1 MELKRIIG
9 PDVKTALRLVREQL
23 GPDAMILSNRRVA
36 GGVEIVAAP
45 ETHLPPPLPASRTS
59 AGEPML
65 RAFDLAAGA
74 APVAPRP
81 RPPAPERSRGRGGP
95 GRPLAQRQMPRRRRL
110 QPRALRLAKGRRW
123 RRSGWKCNRSCAAC
137 ARCWRSA

>member
-45 ETHLPPPLPASRTS
+45 EAPPAPALPASRTS

-74 APVAPRP
+74 APGAR
-81 RPPAPERSRGRGGP
+81 RDHRTEGPESV
-95 GRPLAQRQMPRRRRL
+95 
-110 QPRALRLAKGRRW
+110 
-123 RRSGWKCNRSCAAC
+123 RSGA
-137 ARCWRSA
+137 